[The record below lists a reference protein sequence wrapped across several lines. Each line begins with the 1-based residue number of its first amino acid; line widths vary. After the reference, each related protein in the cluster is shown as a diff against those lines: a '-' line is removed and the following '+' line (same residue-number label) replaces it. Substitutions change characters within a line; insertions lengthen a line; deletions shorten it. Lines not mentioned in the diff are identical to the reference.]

1 MYSAGDYGVAKDII
15 FSFPIRT
22 NDGKTFEV
30 VQGVQLS
37 EFSKQKIA
45 ETEKEL
51 LEEKSLI
58 ADLLH

>member
-1 MYSAGDYGVAKDII
+1 MAKDII

-22 NDGKTFEV
+22 NDGVNFEV

-58 ADLLH
+58 ADLLR